1 MIQNYPVLMFDG
13 SSKSISDIEKGD
25 VLMGPDSVPR
35 VVKDIEV
42 CEGEAFL
49 VEPLNGE
56 SFILGGEN
64 YVCLQH
70 VGEEI
75 CNIDLHISDFEKQ
88 SKHFKDV
95 HKLHR
100 SGVDFAIDAEI
111 TIDPYFLGSLIAD
124 GCFRGVPIKLSC
136 GDIEPCQYAQKVVT
150 NMGLACRFRA
160 RKGSNCFDVFAG
172 SNRRHVNALRIAL
185 QELGLW
191 NKLGHQKFIPDIYK
205 LGSRNVRFATLAGL
219 IDCDG
224 NLSIQ
229 NSVSYCTT
237 SKQLAED
244 VTFIARSLGFG
255 ATLRKPQTWLNKNW
269 RPIYTV
275 CIFGNF
281 QHVPLLVTRK
291 IPNSRRSPKNVLRT
305 GFAVRRLMQSI
316 TYLKLVFDGNDQHYL
331 KSDFMVMKGG
341 DKYVI

>member
-1 MIQNYPVLMFDG
+1 
-13 SSKSISDIEKGD
+13 
-25 VLMGPDSVPR
+25 MGPDSTSR
-35 VVKDIEV
+35 VIKNVEI
-42 CEGEAFL
+42 CESEAFL

-75 CNIDLHISDFEKQ
+75 CNIDLYVSDFEKQ

-100 SGVDFAIDAEI
+100 SGVDFAIDTEI
-111 TIDPYFLGSLIAD
+111 TIDPYFLGSLLAD

-136 GDIEPCQYAQKVVT
+136 GDIEPCQHAQKIVT
-150 NMGLACRFRA
+150 SMGLACKFRA
-160 RKGSNCFDVFAG
+160 RKVSNCFDVFAG
-172 SNRRHVNALRIAL
+172 NGKKHGNVLRHEL
-185 QELGLW
+185 QKLGLW
-191 NKLGHQKFIPDIYK
+191 GLLGHQKFIPDIYK
-205 LGSRNVRFATLAGL
+205 LGSRNVRFAMLAGL
-219 IDCDG
+219 IDADG

-244 VTFIARSLGFG
+244 VAFIARSLGFG
-255 ATLRKPQTWLNKNW
+255 ATLRKPQTWPGKNW

-281 QHVPLLVTRK
+281 SQVPLLVTRK
-291 IPNSRRSPKNVLRT
+291 IPSPRKSHKNVLRT
-305 GFAVRRLMQSI
+305 GFVVQ
-316 TYLKLVFDGNDQHYL
+316 KLDRPIPYRKLIFEGHDQHYL